1 MKLLICLLCF
11 AAAGCNVRV
20 VGPGRPPVVDQNE
33 KLVVV
38 DNSTQSGSSVDST
51 VELVQAM
58 ERPSGLLVF
67 VCLCAVLLLIVIIT
81 MGYSKLI
88 TPKIRESVAETR
100 SRTKQVIQEQQPDK

>member
-1 MKLLICLLCF
+1 MKLFICLLCF

-20 VGPGRPPVVDQNE
+20 VGPGKPPVVDRNE
-33 KLVVV
+33 NLVVV
-38 DNSTQSGSSVDST
+38 DNETQSGSSVDNT

-67 VCLCAVLLLIVIIT
+67 ICLCAVLLLIVMIT

-88 TPKIRESVAETR
+88 TPKIRESVAETKA
-100 SRTKQVIQEQQPDK
+100 RTKQVIQEQQQDK

>member
-1 MKLLICLLCF
+1 MKLLVCLLCF

-20 VGPGRPPVVDQNE
+20 VGPGKPPVVDQNE
-33 KLVVV
+33 NLVIV
-38 DNSTQSGSSVDST
+38 DNGTQSGSSVDNT

-67 VCLCAVLLLIVIIT
+67 VCLCVVLLLIVMIT

-88 TPKIRESVAETR
+88 TPKIRESVSETKA
-100 SRTKQVIQEQQPDK
+100 RTKQVIQEQQQDK

>member
-1 MKLLICLLCF
+1 MKLFICLLCF

-20 VGPGRPPVVDQNE
+20 LGPGEPPVVDQ
-33 KLVVV
+33 KKGLVVV
-38 DNSTQSGSSVDST
+38 DNKTQSDLSADNT

-67 VCLCAVLLLIVIIT
+67 ICLCAVLLLIVMIT

-88 TPKIRESVAETR
+88 TPKIRESVAETKA
-100 SRTKQVIQEQQPDK
+100 RTKQVIQEQQQDK